1 MRKILA
7 LSFFLSLNV
16 FACGEDAKEF
26 HPFAVEIISKNKQ
39 KQSLKTFEILSPIQK
54 GENFLS
60 STTALLDDEFVINLD
75 VKEDYKY
82 VGDYYRSYFSV
93 SAKNV
98 DKIEIILA
106 YNTTKKDRSNII
118 FCGNFKQYK
127 LTQLLEF
134 ESANDAPPPPHECQ
148 ISS

>member
-1 MRKILA
+1 
-7 LSFFLSLNV
+7 
-16 FACGEDAKEF
+16 
-26 HPFAVEIISKNKQ
+26 
-39 KQSLKTFEILSPIQK
+39 
-54 GENFLS
+54 
-60 STTALLDDEFVINLD
+60 

-134 ESANDAPPPPHECQ
+134 ESANDAPPPPPRMPD
-148 ISS
+148 